1 LSIRDFKQKM
11 LELMEGKLGES
22 HAGELHRESAEQKAE
37 RIIAEEILRLGWK
50 EADLSARLK
59 NDPAKLRMAA
69 RVRKETTLPIKWIAT
84 RLQMGTSKSAKPML
98 YEWMRTDGEHT
109 ENAGPYAQLRF
120 QPPA

>member
-1 LSIRDFKQKM
+1 MNGTDLLTEF
-11 LELMEGKLGES
+11 
-22 HAGELHRESAEQKAE
+22 
-37 RIIAEEILRLGWK
+37 AEEMLRLGWK

-69 RVRKETTLPIKWIAT
+69 RVRKETTLPIKWIAA

-98 YEWMRTDGEHT
+98 YDCMRTDGEHT

-120 QPPA
+120 QPPADPGSNRRSYPLNLATRGPSN